1 MIGAIWLLY
10 LTNTSFDSISLIG
23 CILMAGVIVNNGIVI
38 VDHMRNTCK
47 EFAVRD
53 DGIVKAGKDRFKPV
67 LMTAIT
73 TILGLV
79 PVAIA
84 TTGGASTFAGLGR
97 TLIGGLSVGTVL
109 TLFIVPI
116 FYGLLDDLSIWLR
129 NFMASVQMLPLN
141 AETEPER
148 PAAAK

>member
-1 MIGAIWLLY
+1 
-10 LTNTSFDSISLIG
+10 
-23 CILMAGVIVNNGIVI
+23 
-38 VDHMRNTCK
+38 
-47 EFAVRD
+47 
-53 DGIVKAGKDRFKPV
+53 
-67 LMTAIT
+67 
-73 TILGLV
+73 
-79 PVAIA
+79 
-84 TTGGASTFAGLGR
+84 FAGLGR